1 MATPD
6 ATIVKPKPKAIK
18 AQPAAKAPKKPVP
31 AKIVAKVKPDIES
44 DAAAEPVAPKSRRK
58 PKAEIRTRIYWGV
71 FNQSLKRVAVFE
83 FDQKGEAEK
92 RAVKLHKSSGEQHF
106 IQKLKAVV
114 QSDN

>member
-1 MATPD
+1 MATRA
-6 ATIVKPKPKAIK
+6 ATVLKSKPKAIS
-18 AQPAAKAPKKPVP
+18 AQTVAKDSKKPLP
-31 AKIVAKVKPDIES
+31 EKIVSKVKAELES
-44 DAAAEPVAPKSRRK
+44 NATSEVAAPKSRRK

-71 FNQSLKRVAVFE
+71 FNQSLKRVALFE

-114 QSDN
+114 Q